1 MTANVPAN
9 TLRFA
14 ASLAYALL
22 LLAGCGPSDKQI
34 AADKAAAKEAAA
46 SAPLTAPAGDDDN
59 AWKAY
64 LGQVVGKNMDG
75 VTDRVFPYY
84 LPVNSK
90 VADPGGDGSSMY
102 DRQLENVS
110 GVVARTVLPG
120 NMLAFGSPDS
130 TTMGDMIVAAFTGA
144 KPDAFKGSQVLFIGK
159 AADSDRV
166 KAAVEA
172 AGARYIFVEVK

>member
-1 MTANVPAN
+1 MTRSLSARIV
-9 TLRFA
+9 F
-14 ASLAYALL
+14 ASLVAALL
-22 LLAGCGPSDKQI
+22 LLVGCKPSAEQ
-34 AADKAAAKEAAA
+34 AATDAAKAAPP
-46 SAPLTAPAGDDDN
+46 PLAAPAGNDDN

-64 LGQVVGKNMDG
+64 LGQVVGQNMTG

-84 LPVNSK
+84 LPVDSK
-90 VADPGGDGSSMY
+90 VVDAGGNGTSMY

-110 GVVARTVLPG
+110 SVVMRTVLPG

-144 KPDAFKGSQVLFIGK
+144 KADALNGSQVLFIGK
-159 AADSDRV
+159 AADSARV

-172 AGARYIFVEVK
+172 SGARYIFVEVK